1 MPRIE
6 KRLPI
11 INKLGLHARAAI
23 KLVQLTA
30 SYQATIMVSNEE
42 KEASAD
48 SVMGLLMLEAAQGSV
63 FMSPAKVRM
72 PRRSWMPSNNWS
84 RHDSKKQNK
93 IRSSKHEKRRFHN
106 RRFLCS

>member
-30 SYQATIMVSNEE
+30 SYQATIMVSNGE

-48 SVMGLLMLEAAQGSV
+48 SVMGLLMLEAAQGESIHV
-63 FMSPAKVRM
+63 TCEGMDAEAVM
-72 PRRSWMPSNNWS
+72 AAV
-84 RHDSKKQNK
+84 
-93 IRSSKHEKRRFHN
+93 ELLVAARFDEME
-106 RRFLCS
+106 